1 MIKMM
6 MCREATRLMSKRLD
20 ATLGLGER
28 LSLRVHLGMCHA
40 CRHCNAQFDLLHQ
53 AGRRF
58 DHEAPANEGDDA
70 PPHR

>member
-20 ATLGLGER
+20 TTLSLGER
-28 LSLRVHLGMCHA
+28 FSLRFHLGMCHA

-58 DHEAPANEGDDA
+58 DDEPPADEGDDTST
-70 PPHR
+70 RR